1 MNLMQKYRITPKQV
15 IYTCSC
21 QSGDW
26 GKTNKKPISQSGEK
40 GAALSPPDVKQS
52 PPWCWWLRGCLHSFC
67 HMLRPKNF
75 FNNFT
80 MRGYNSLWIH
90 RCSTMQPPC
99 YPSGKNTNTS
109 QPSIFIFFYIL
120 QGSADCMLIIFDRFT
135 LYSKSE
141 KSRPPLPPLNPPL
154 NPGGAPR
161 GGPNEPLLS
170 GRPRPPRGPMKPR
183 PRKPPLPR
191 LCLRGMP
198 KVSEFIRLSSAQVDL
213 RSLTHTKTDQD
224 PFFGGKKH
232 NSTKKKD
239 M

>member
-1 MNLMQKYRITPKQV
+1 M
-15 IYTCSC
+15 
-21 QSGDW
+21 
-26 GKTNKKPISQSGEK
+26 
-40 GAALSPPDVKQS
+40 
-52 PPWCWWLRGCLHSFC
+52 
-67 HMLRPKNF
+67 
-75 FNNFT
+75 

-99 YPSGKNTNTS
+99 YPSGKQTNKKTTLR
-109 QPSIFIFFYIL
+109 QPSIFIFFHIL
-120 QGSADCMLIIFDRFT
+120 QGRGYCAFILFVKAELIKVDRFT

-161 GGPNEPLLS
+161 GGPKEPLLS

-198 KVSEFIRLSSAQVDL
+198 NVSEFIRLSSAQVDL

-224 PFFGGKKH
+224 PAFWE
-232 NSTKKKD
+232 TKIPQQQQRHTGEAPKAKMMTLALNFNTSCKNVLQYLTYLKD
-239 M
+239 NNQKQL